1 MNLLWQ
7 TSKEREKLLK
17 KLVSHASITHS
28 EGEKHFLIF

>member
-7 TSKEREKLLK
+7 TSKERENLLK

-28 EGEKHFLIF
+28 EGEKTFPYF